1 MTQNNEL
8 LLITPITG
16 VIQTYYCWFL
26 MWCYIA
32 VTDIILTNNQ
42 YTCYCW
48 CFAWKWTSHCIWHIY
63 LFNLWSYMYW
73 LGYIIGKKKSTI
85 NFWIRKASCSQT
97 VFSIYLA
104 VKSSFFP
111 LVNSILTKM
120 YMNTFMTFSYGDVT
134 EILHFLN

>member
-1 MTQNNEL
+1 MHAIVDVLLENG
-8 LLITPITG
+8 LLI
-16 VIQTYYCWFL
+16 
-26 MWCYIA
+26 A
-32 VTDIILTNNQ
+32 SDIFISLI
-42 YTCYCW
+42 CG
-48 CFAWKWTSHCIWHIY
+48 H
-63 LFNLWSYMYW
+63 MYW

-120 YMNTFMTFSYGDVT
+120 YTRHEYIYDITFFKLV
-134 EILHFLN
+134 I